1 MIFRSDEW
9 PNLSALEA
17 PADTMFT
24 PATEMPN
31 MDRKLD
37 QDTVLRFPDGEP
49 VSGITSTKD
58 EAPII
63 GAHGVAFLLVVALI
77 VVLLSI
83 LGSKAGAAE
92 IPGVS
97 PALDE
102 VKPTEGLVTALVSFR
117 NNGTERCHIT
127 PDLKVHGVDRAPCL
141 EHMETALRLAKAE
154 ALVNRKRRR

>member
-1 MIFRSDEW
+1 MI
-9 PNLSALEA
+9 
-17 PADTMFT
+17 T
-24 PATEMPN
+24 
-31 MDRKLD
+31 DRKLD

-63 GAHGVAFLLVVALI
+63 GAHGVAFLLVVAAI
-77 VVLLSI
+77 AVLLS
-83 LGSKAGAAE
+83 LFVSKAGAAE
-92 IPGVS
+92 IPGVVPVDEGRPIES
-97 PALDE
+97 PA
-102 VKPTEGLVTALVSFR
+102 PTIASFR

-141 EHMETALRLAKAE
+141 EHMETALRLARAE